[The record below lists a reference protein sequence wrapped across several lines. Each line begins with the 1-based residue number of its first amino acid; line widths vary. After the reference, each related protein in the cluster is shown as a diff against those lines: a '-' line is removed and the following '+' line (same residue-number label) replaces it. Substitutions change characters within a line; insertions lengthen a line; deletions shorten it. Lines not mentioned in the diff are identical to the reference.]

1 MCSNVKIVT
10 NSHWNFAILWNK
22 SFDRFQVSLNYAFQF
37 QLHFGRS
44 PSASITLEVFSEHRK
59 DLKRSEKV
67 WFPEIDKFNWASK
80 QIRLPRFPC
89 TFCFNSLSQLNSR
102 FFIIILKNYALEN
115 LRMAWN
121 EKKRNEVTEECS
133 TLLEFRMIRPKFFQ
147 QWWTERKKFAKKSLA
162 QSKLLFLFL
171 F

>member
-1 MCSNVKIVT
+1 MCSNVKTVT
-10 NSHWNFAILWNK
+10 NCHWNFAILWNK

-44 PSASITLEVFSEHRK
+44 PSASITLEVCSEHRK
-59 DLKRSEKV
+59 SEKV

-89 TFCFNSLSQLNSR
+89 TSCFNSLSQRNSDLLYN
-102 FFIIILKNYALEN
+102 LKNYALKN

-121 EKKRNEVTEECS
+121 EKKRNEVTEEC
-133 TLLEFRMIRPKFFQ
+133 
-147 QWWTERKKFAKKSLA
+147 
-162 QSKLLFLFL
+162 
-171 F
+171 